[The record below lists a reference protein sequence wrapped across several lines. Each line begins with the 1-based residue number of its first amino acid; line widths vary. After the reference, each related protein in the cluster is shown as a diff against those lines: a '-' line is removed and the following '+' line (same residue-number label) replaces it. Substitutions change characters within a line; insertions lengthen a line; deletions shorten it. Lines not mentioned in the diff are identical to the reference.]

1 MAVSESLKRVL
12 AQATTIEQLGISPSL
27 ITDLIFRMLFN
38 EGEVSVGHFF
48 EVIRIYPQIIDDL
61 LAQAQ
66 HDHLVE
72 VAKASTL
79 RISYTY
85 RLTEEGLRR
94 ARDAMER
101 TQYIGPAPVDLR
113 LYEQAIFIQTGNKPR
128 IPPEQ
133 VKQALSHLVLPENF
147 HRRIGPAI
155 NAGSSLFLY
164 GPSGNGKTT
173 VAQAIARLLAGS
185 DPIWLPY
192 AITVGGQIIQM
203 FDPVIHIPKDKPNS
217 TEKAEKP
224 KTAQLGEVKVDKRWE
239 LFQQPAVMAGGE
251 LVYGGAGLAL

>member
-113 LYEQAIFIQTGNKPR
+113 LYEQAIFIQTGK
-128 IPPEQ
+128 
-133 VKQALSHLVLPENF
+133 K
-147 HRRIGPAI
+147 
-155 NAGSSLFLY
+155 Y
-164 GPSGNGKTT
+164 
-173 VAQAIARLLAGS
+173 
-185 DPIWLPY
+185 
-192 AITVGGQIIQM
+192 
-203 FDPVIHIPKDKPNS
+203 S
-217 TEKAEKP
+217 T
-224 KTAQLGEVKVDKRWE
+224 
-239 LFQQPAVMAGGE
+239 
-251 LVYGGAGLAL
+251 